1 MPVFAVWA
9 AVALFFVAPIIISIE
24 DQRQPKPVAK
34 ASGFAVR
41 HYPAYFVAF
50 DAAFDHQADF
60 SFALTI

>member
-24 DQRQPKPVAK
+24 HQRQPKPVAK

-41 HYPAYFVAF
+41 H
-50 DAAFDHQADF
+50 
-60 SFALTI
+60 